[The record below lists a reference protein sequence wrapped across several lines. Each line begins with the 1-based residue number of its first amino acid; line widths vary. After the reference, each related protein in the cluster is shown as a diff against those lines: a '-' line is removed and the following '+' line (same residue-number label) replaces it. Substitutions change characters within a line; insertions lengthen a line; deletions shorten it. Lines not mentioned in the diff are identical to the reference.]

1 VAEQIP
7 GQIKKLIYLAGFVPA
22 NGESLLSLSQSDLDS
37 HIGKYLQIVQNEGK
51 ASIAKEGIV
60 DVFAADADQMV
71 ADHLTA
77 TFKAEPLAPFAAPIA
92 LTDANFGSVKKV
104 YIQTIDDHAIS
115 YGFQLKMAAKAG
127 IVTTYALPS
136 SHTPFLVMPGVVAAI
151 IGQEAN

>member
-1 VAEQIP
+1 MAEQIP

-77 TFKAEPLAPFAAPIA
+77 TFKAEPLARKPIKIKT
-92 LTDANFGSVKKV
+92 LFVGSPV
-104 YIQTIDDHAIS
+104 
-115 YGFQLKMAAKAG
+115 
-127 IVTTYALPS
+127 
-136 SHTPFLVMPGVVAAI
+136 
-151 IGQEAN
+151 